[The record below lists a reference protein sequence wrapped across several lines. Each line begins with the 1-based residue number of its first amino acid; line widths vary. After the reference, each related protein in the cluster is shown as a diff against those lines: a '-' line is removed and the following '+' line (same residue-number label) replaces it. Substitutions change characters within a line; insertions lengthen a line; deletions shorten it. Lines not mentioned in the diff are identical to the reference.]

1 MDYFKITM
9 KVVALD
15 SQENEFKSTKVIYA
29 EANSYMEAELE
40 GTEYISQTFIRGVI
54 STITK
59 TKVVGVSYL
68 EKDVVDTYYQ
78 VKTVTTDL
86 ETERE
91 LSTLRLVN
99 ASSLLKVA
107 TIMSGVMDENEELR
121 EVIATTAI
129 DVIEPKE

>member
-15 SQENEFKSTKVIYA
+15 NQENEFRSTKVIYA

-78 VKTVTTDL
+78 VKTVTTDI

-91 LSTLRLVN
+91 FSTLRLVN

>member
-1 MDYFKITM
+1 MDYFKVTM

-15 SQENEFKSTKVIYA
+15 NQENEFRSTKVIYA

-78 VKTVTTDL
+78 VKTVTTDI